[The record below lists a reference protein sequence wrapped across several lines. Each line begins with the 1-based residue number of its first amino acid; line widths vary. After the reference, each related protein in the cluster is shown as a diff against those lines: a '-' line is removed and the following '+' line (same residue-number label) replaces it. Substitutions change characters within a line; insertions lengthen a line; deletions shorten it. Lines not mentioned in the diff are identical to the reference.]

1 MTFTNVS
8 HVPCSVCNFDCTF
21 EEDLCSFT
29 QLMTDSF
36 DWTRHS
42 GSTPTAMTGPSADHT
57 KGDIGHYLYIE
68 ASNVSNGDTARLL
81 SSECSDP
88 GLQCLQF
95 WYHMSGSAK
104 TMGLHV
110 YILQDRSADR
120 VWWKRN
126 NQGDC
131 WQLAQVDLRTTGP
144 FQIIFEGRRGTTDQ
158 SDVAI
163 DDVSLHR
170 GQCEGKGH
178 SLHSP
183 YW

>member
-1 MTFTNVS
+1 M
-8 HVPCSVCNFDCTF
+8 
-21 EEDLCSFT
+21 
-29 QLMTDSF
+29 
-36 DWTRHS
+36 
-42 GSTPTAMTGPSADHT
+42 
-57 KGDIGHYLYIE
+57 
-68 ASNVSNGDTARLL
+68 SNGDTARLL

-144 FQIIFEGRRGTTDQ
+144 FQVSELCDVGLGLA
-158 SDVAI
+158 SDLP
-163 DDVSLHR
+163 S
-170 GQCEGKGH
+170 GG
-178 SLHSP
+178 
-183 YW
+183 WNN